1 MTREEHRT
9 IYTQDP
15 APGTPL
21 ASESHHTVEVRP
33 SGGEMA
39 RRVVVLAFGII
50 QLLIITRIGLLLM
63 DAQESNALVS
73 AIYTFS
79 QFFVAPFEGVLGTD
93 ALAASGSILDLA
105 AVVALIGW
113 SLLELVILWGVNV
126 FRREPAT

>member
-9 IYTQDP
+9 IVTQDP
-15 APGTPL
+15 IPPSPM

-39 RRVVVLAFGII
+39 RRFVVLVFGVI
-50 QLLIITRIGLLLM
+50 QILILSRIVLLLI

-73 AIYTFS
+73 GIYAFS
-79 QFFVAPFEGVLGTD
+79 QLFVAPFEGVLGTD

-113 SLLELVILWGVNV
+113 SVLELIILWAVNV
-126 FRREPAT
+126 FRREPA

>member
-9 IYTQDP
+9 VVTQDP
-15 APGTPL
+15 IPSAPT

-39 RRVVVLAFGII
+39 RRVVVLVFGVVQILI
-50 QLLIITRIGLLLM
+50 LSRIVLLLI

-73 AIYTFS
+73 GIYAFS
-79 QFFVAPFEGVLGTD
+79 QLFVAPFEGVLGTD

-105 AVVALIGW
+105 AVVALVGW
-113 SLLELVILWGVNV
+113 SILELIILWGVNV
-126 FRREPAT
+126 FRREPV

>member
-15 APGTPL
+15 VPGTPV
-21 ASESHHTVEVRP
+21 AAETHRVVEVRP
-33 SGGEMA
+33 SGEMA

-50 QLLIITRIGLLLM
+50 QLLILSRIVLLLI

-73 AIYTFS
+73 AIYALS
-79 QFFVAPFEGVLGTD
+79 QFFVAPFEGILGTD
-93 ALAASGSILDLA
+93 AVAASGSILDLA

-113 SLLELVILWGVNV
+113 SILELIILWATNV
-126 FRREPAT
+126 FRREPVA

>member
-1 MTREEHRT
+1 
-9 IYTQDP
+9 
-15 APGTPL
+15 
-21 ASESHHTVEVRP
+21 
-33 SGGEMA
+33 MA

>member
-15 APGTPL
+15 APGAPL

-63 DAQESNALVS
+63 DAQESNALVA

>member
-9 IYTQDP
+9 IYTQDS
-15 APGTPL
+15 APGTPV
-21 ASESHHTVEVRP
+21 ASESHQVVEVRP

-50 QLLIITRIGLLLM
+50 QVLILSRIVLLLI

-73 AIYTFS
+73 MIYTLS
-79 QFFVAPFEGVLGTD
+79 GFFVAPFEGILGTD

-105 AVVALIGW
+105 AVVALVGW
-113 SLLELVILWGVNV
+113 SILELIILWGTNV

>member
-15 APGTPL
+15 VPGTPV
-21 ASESHHTVEVRP
+21 ASETHRIVEVRP

-50 QLLIITRIGLLLM
+50 QLLIISRIILLLI

-73 AIYTFS
+73 AIYTLS
-79 QFFVAPFEGVLGTD
+79 QFFVAPFEGILGTD
-93 ALAASGSILDLA
+93 AVAASGSILDLA
-105 AVVALIGW
+105 AIVALIGW
-113 SLLELVILWGVNV
+113 SILELVILWATNL
-126 FRREPAT
+126 FRREPIA